1 MLTQPTEHQLSIQSL
16 TISMRITLLLLN
28 LRMQLEE
35 MKTNRNLYQNLIST
49 QINYKTMQRDL
60 SKKIFTII
68 IIILLQKNKLITD
81 YRIHITMKTQQK

>member
-1 MLTQPTEHQLSIQSL
+1 VLTQPTEHQLSIQSL